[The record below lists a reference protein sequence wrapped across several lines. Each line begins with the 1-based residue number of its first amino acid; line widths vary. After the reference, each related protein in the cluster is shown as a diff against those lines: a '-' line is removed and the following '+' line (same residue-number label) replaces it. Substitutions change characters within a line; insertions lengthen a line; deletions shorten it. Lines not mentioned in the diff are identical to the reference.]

1 MSLGRAI
8 ATVGGWTM
16 GSRVLGFVR
25 DMFIAGFLG
34 AGQISDAFFVALQF
48 PNIFRRLFAEGAFNA
63 AFVPLF
69 AGELTAHGRA
79 AAREFAERVFGVM
92 LVILIALTFVVELFM
107 AEVMLV
113 VAGGFADD
121 PEKFQLAVDF
131 ARLTFPYLLFVSLAA
146 MLAGILNTLERF
158 VAAAAAPILLNIV
171 LISALV
177 AVALGWVS
185 DPGRALSWGV
195 LIAGIGQ
202 FIWLAIACGRA
213 GLLPRVPR
221 FVMGPRVRRLF
232 VLMGPGILGAGVYQ
246 INVLIG
252 VRLASELP
260 EGSVS
265 FLYFAD
271 RVNQLPLGVVGAAV
285 GVALLPLLS
294 RQLKAGETALARDCQ
309 NRAIEFAMLLTVP
322 AAAALLV
329 IAGPVITVLFQ
340 RGAFDAVDSGATAQ
354 ALAAFALGLPAYV
367 LIKAL
372 APGFFAREDTATPV
386 KIAAAA
392 LILNVGVA
400 LALMPWLAHV
410 GIALATAL
418 SAWFNAGLLAVL
430 LYRRGLLDPDRRLGQ
445 RLVRIVLA
453 AALMAAGLWLGA
465 RLLQDLLLRSDLA
478 GIAALAVLVAG
489 GMVVYGTCAQ
499 LLRATSLTEMRAMLR
514 RSPSPEPMEGPP
526 PGSTAGGA

>member
-1 MSLGRAI
+1 MPLFRAI

-25 DMFIAGFLG
+25 DLFIAGFLG

-69 AGELTAHGRA
+69 AGELTENGRA
-79 AAREFAERVFGVM
+79 AGREFAERVFGVM
-92 LVILIALTFVVELFM
+92 LLILLVLTFLVEIFM
-107 AEVMLV
+107 AEVMAV
-113 VAGGFADD
+113 VAGGFRDD
-121 PEKFQLAVDF
+121 PEKFQLAVDL

-146 MLAGILNTLERF
+146 MMSGILNTLERF
-158 VAAAAAPILLNIV
+158 VAAAAAPILLNVV
-171 LISALV
+171 LIAALV
-177 AVALGWVS
+177 GVS
-185 DPGRALSWGV
+185 LEWFPDPGRALSWGV

-202 FIWLAIACGRA
+202 FAWLAVACARA

-221 FVMGPRVRRLF
+221 FVLGPRVRRLF

-246 INVLIG
+246 INVLVG

-294 RQLKAGETALARDCQ
+294 RQLKADDRAGARESQ

-322 AAAALLV
+322 AAAALVV
-329 IAGPVITVLFQ
+329 IAHPIVTVLFQ
-340 RGAFDAVDSGATAQ
+340 RGAFDAADASATAA
-354 ALAAFALGLPAYV
+354 ALSAFALGLPAYV

-392 LILNVGVA
+392 LVLNVAVA
-400 LALMPWLAHV
+400 LALMPMFAHV
-410 GIALATAL
+410 GIALATAI
-418 SAWFNAGLLAVL
+418 SSWFNAAMLAFLLH
-430 LYRRGLLDPDRRLGQ
+430 RRGLLEPDRRLSS
-445 RLVRIVLA
+445 RLLRIVA
-453 AALMAAGLWLGA
+453 AALLMAGGLWLGA
-465 RLLQDLLLRSDLA
+465 RGLGGWLERSDA
-478 GIAALAVLVAG
+478 PGILALAVLVLAG
-489 GMVVYGTCAQ
+489 VVVYGALAQ
-499 LLRATSLTEMRAMLR
+499 LLRAASLGELRAMLR
-514 RSPSPEPMEGPP
+514 RGAPSTDTPP
-526 PGSTAGGA
+526 PPS